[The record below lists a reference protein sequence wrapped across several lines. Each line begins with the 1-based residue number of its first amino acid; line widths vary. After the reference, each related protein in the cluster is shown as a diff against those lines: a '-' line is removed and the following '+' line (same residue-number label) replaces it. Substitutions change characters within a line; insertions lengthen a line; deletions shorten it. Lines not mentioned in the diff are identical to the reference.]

1 MIFVSFRKCFLKS
14 TAPVRA
20 SHFEW
25 AGAFDSIWSFKFMN
39 TNFKVVF
46 NKARGALMVA
56 NEITS
61 SVQAKGTKTVVAAAV
76 AMAISGTALAASQ
89 YVEPASGAEK
99 FTAATTIDQLK
110 TENVF
115 TLTPEGEAKVPVT
128 LLSSG
133 EGKTVAIKAGQSLWV
148 IGNNKNA
155 QATGLWSSGNVKS
168 VVENNGTIYVTSN
181 AASGGVTWQ
190 NRAMGVDKGTATNNG
205 VIVVKDAYGITVG
218 SSGDNE
224 TAKIVNGVDGK
235 IYVEDRGVGIEL
247 GGIATGKQ
255 TKAEAT
261 NSGEIYASAAKD
273 FGATDKN
280 GKFTY
285 AVQIKG
291 DSDSNR
297 LSGQKFV
304 NDESGKIYAA
314 DATAALYVQYT
325 SGAQV
330 VNNGLI
336 EGDIVVDAGASGTQ
350 LTFDAASVTK
360 GDLVLKGAGTV
371 INAPTKADEFAV
383 LTGDILAQAGT
394 TSQSG
399 SLVANNLAVGVAA
412 ADDVAG
418 TSGAYTLNAG
428 ATLGVKTTTV
438 AYGTLTVTGEKAAL
452 TTDELTVASSGSG
465 SIVSGGALTAGKFTN
480 NGTVTI
486 SGDKSVLTV
495 TGEAANN
502 ASGSVALGASGT
514 FVVAEGATLTNTGSV
529 GGTLGSESGTLTVDG
544 TVINKGTGKLYVDTL
559 VVNGLLDTNVKTTD
573 KNSVAA
579 FHFNTITLNENGVIK
594 VNGTVD
600 EVNTFYAEG
609 SDGTKTLYL
618 HDGTWNLNGGTIEV
632 NDKGNV
638 ITADAD
644 AVLGMSGA
652 TATLNIGGTYE
663 LGDVSLAKDAGNVT
677 VTAGKGANL
686 TAKKVTFAGA
696 NHTIKANDGALVSVA
711 ELSLTGGAS
720 ATVSGGSLTV
730 TDKLT
735 ATSSDNA
742 VVVTVSDDGE
752 LNATLAALG
761 IKLGD
766 TVTDAETVGSGA
778 ITLDASSALNVTD
791 DLSAVTLTTADVKK
805 LTGKL
810 AAASTGLLDLGSL
823 TIKDLVSDKGEAKY
837 SAVKELN
844 GVTTEALKGAK
855 VTGVNEALTHS
866 QSWGSLT
873 LDSLTEVA
881 VSGAVL
887 TLNGNGQ
894 LATYD
899 TKSGNTTTTHLADV
913 KLSGADAG
921 FIVDGTGAES
931 ATIGT
936 VYSENGTNGFFT
948 VAGTRDVTV
957 EGDVKVGEL
966 EVEKD
971 AKLAVVQ
978 SKNEGSEAPEVT
990 VSDLQVAGAFDATA
1004 SKVVV
1009 NNTSDTYY
1017 NSDPNAESKFNEIS
1031 QIAGTASVKDL
1042 EVAGDFLVT
1051 GTATVAG
1058 DLNVGTDK
1066 TVYVGNN
1073 ESAGTMIVGNLASG
1087 SVFADP
1093 AWDVEGAVHSSL
1105 AVKTAAEGT
1114 TVEAGRNSIVALGT
1128 DSVAEGEA
1136 LLKKSGF
1143 ALADTP
1149 VEDDEANGVKAVSA
1163 IDTRTVNSVLY
1174 VNGGK
1179 TIAED
1184 GTVSYAKAY
1193 LGNATASYGTVESHG
1208 YGYGVYVDKNSML
1221 AIDLSTVD
1229 TEGVNAVFDKDVEL
1243 EHDSILF
1250 LDNAVNGDQVK
1261 LSAGSL
1267 TLNADAVFEGDL
1279 LMDVVELEGEGNE
1292 GKFGIQML
1300 NKDDLAKYEIADLAG
1315 FGAAYGMFEEGKNL
1329 NNNSSS
1335 AQFNKWL
1342 YSTTTSPVWQK
1353 FSDGSYDVNL
1363 SALKKITTDVASLG
1377 ATTGVQTLTMD
1388 AVNQMADT
1396 VADRTSVLTQRG
1408 QGVNVWADVNGG
1420 KFEAKK
1426 LFDGAGYS
1434 SDIYSGVL
1442 GLDYQFSCNAVLGAA
1457 LTIGTAD
1464 TDSKNTGVAASTDTD
1479 LVGFSVYASKTFAD
1493 IWNVAADIGYL
1504 SASNDVT
1511 ANGYD
1516 HAWKFSQDTD
1526 AFTVGVRGE
1535 VLTKAGVVNIVPHVG
1550 LRYTALSTDGFEA
1563 GYVTDIDDQNIFQMP
1578 VGVALSADFETNGWT
1593 LAPKFDLSVVPTFGD
1608 KDADLKLGISGVS
1621 ATDDLSV
1628 RVIDSNPV
1636 QATLGIN
1643 ATNGD
1648 WGFGL
1653 SYKLGVGSDER
1664 QNNSFNA
1671 TVRYAF

>member
-1 MIFVSFRKCFLKS
+1 
-14 TAPVRA
+14 
-20 SHFEW
+20 
-25 AGAFDSIWSFKFMN
+25 MN

-76 AMAISGTALAASQ
+76 AAVMAGAAGTAMA
-89 YVEPASGAEK
+89 VE
-99 FTAATTIDQLK
+99 TAAGTVTIEGTLSVVQDDQSK
-110 TENVF
+110 TVY
-115 TLTPEGEAKVPVT
+115 TPEGKVTVAEANDATKTHGWGEAENVT
-128 LLSSG
+128 DTLDSGSSVVLKGGNLSVATDLTVKALQDGATGTLAINQATLAENTGATAARTFGKLDMNFTVLDATSAKNAGLTLKGNQKTTFTEGAMNVVKADGSKGETLGTATLSAEGDLTFGVKKDVSEHGTVKDEGSAYDFNVAAKTEVKSSSG
-133 EGKTVAIKAGQSLWV
+133 SIVYEQGKLTNS
-148 IGNNKNA
+148 
-155 QATGLWSSGNVKS
+155 
-168 VVENNGTIYVTSN
+168 
-181 AASGGVTWQ
+181 AAFTMESTSGGVTIEKDVSFA
-190 NRAMGVDKGTATNNG
+190 NTGVVTLSGATVNFNTDYATADGNTGKLILAGTTNTITSNVTTDSLKIGTAETKIADEKNTVILKGATLSSGAKVEATSLVFGGTEALNVSGSELKAAATTVSVSGAILNVAVEGAEPNAKYATVDLGDVTVAADKTNNFSL
-205 VIVVKDAYGITVG
+205 TVTNDNAKNSLTASSLTIEATDNENTKAGSFTLQKGGMTVGTLTNNKSGTVAVATDSNKAKLTLTADSTNAGTLTIG
-218 SSGDNE
+218 SSGN
-224 TAKIVNGVDGK
+224 
-235 IYVEDRGVGIEL
+235 L
-247 GGIATGKQ
+247 
-255 TKAEAT
+255 
-261 NSGEIYASAAKD
+261 
-273 FGATDKN
+273 
-280 GKFTY
+280 
-285 AVQIKG
+285 
-291 DSDSNR
+291 
-297 LSGQKFV
+297 
-304 NDESGKIYAA
+304 
-314 DATAALYVQYT
+314 
-325 SGAQV
+325 V
-330 VNNGLI
+330 V
-336 EGDIVVDAGASGTQ
+336 S
-350 LTFDAASVTK
+350 
-360 GDLVLKGAGTV
+360 
-371 INAPTKADEFAV
+371 
-383 LTGDILAQAGT
+383 
-394 TSQSG
+394 
-399 SLVANNLAVGVAA
+399 
-412 ADDVAG
+412 
-418 TSGAYTLNAG
+418 
-428 ATLGVKTTTV
+428 
-438 AYGTLTVTGEKAAL
+438 
-452 TTDELTVASSGSG
+452 
-465 SIVSGGALTAGKFTN
+465 
-480 NGTVTI
+480 
-486 SGDKSVLTV
+486 
-495 TGEAANN
+495 
-502 ASGSVALGASGT
+502 
-514 FVVAEGATLTNTGSV
+514 EGATLTNTGSV

-544 TVINKGTGKLYVDTL
+544 TVVNKETGKLYVDTL

-573 KNSVAA
+573 KQSPAAA

-600 EVNTFYAEG
+600 EVKTFYAEG

-638 ITADAD
+638 ITADAN
-644 AVLGMSGA
+644 AVLGMENREA
-652 TATLNIGGTYE
+652 ALNIGGTYE
-663 LGDVSLAKDAGNVT
+663 LGNVSLADKAGTVT

-686 TAKKVTFAGA
+686 TAKMVTFAGA
-696 NHTIKANDGALVSVA
+696 NHTIAANDGALVSVA
-711 ELSLTGGAS
+711 KLSLTDGAA

-730 TDKLT
+730 TDTLT
-735 ATSSDNA
+735 ATSGSNA

-766 TVTDAETVGSGA
+766 TVTDAATVGSGA

-791 DLSAVTLTTADVKK
+791 DLSAVTLTTDNVKL

-810 AAASTGLLDLGSL
+810 AAGSTGLLDLGSL
-823 TIKDLVSDKGEAKY
+823 TIKDLVSDKGEAQY

-855 VTGVNEALTHS
+855 ITGVNEALTHS

-873 LDSLTEVA
+873 LDGLTEVA

-936 VYSENGTNGFFT
+936 VYSENGTDGFFT

-978 SKNEGSEAPEVT
+978 SKNEGSEAAEVT

-1009 NNTSDTYY
+1009 SNSSDTYY
-1017 NSDPNAESKFNEIS
+1017 DSSRETKFDDQIA

-1058 DLNVGTDK
+1058 DLNVAANK

-1128 DSVAEGEA
+1128 ESVAEGEA

-1149 VEDDEANGVKAVSA
+1149 VEDDEANGVKEVSA

-1179 TIAED
+1179 TVAED

-1193 LGNATASYGTVESHG
+1193 LGNAIAANNSIEENRTYLAN
-1208 YGYGVYVDKNSML
+1208 GVYVAKNSML

-1243 EHDSILF
+1243 AHDSILF

-1335 AQFNKWL
+1335 AKFNKWL

-1493 IWNVAADIGYL
+1493 IWNVAADIGYM